1 MVDQQREV
9 IKASGAIHIQNTISL
24 LQRRAWTVLLAN
36 AYDELPVKERHA
48 ITIKELADVLEYHS
62 HDRNHVKSALRSLVT
77 CEVEWNILDKDQSW
91 EWGTTTLLAE
101 AKIKNGVCTY
111 AFGPTLRE
119 RLHNPRMYARI
130 SLSLQNKFD
139 SKHALAL
146 WEICLDYL
154 NHEKNYGETPY
165 IGIAVFRNLMGIPDH
180 RYPDFK
186 TFNRRVIKQP
196 IEEIN
201 AKTDFHITAE
211 YSRKRRKIEGVKFR
225 FRRILPLAPEQTNQT
240 LLFPLEEDMPSI
252 VKELHQAGFA
262 RHTAWEIWQHGFD
275 QVDADKRP
283 RGVDFDEYIR
293 EKISLLGQQRKGQVR
308 NPTGFLRDAIQKN
321 YPLSSPPTSK
331 TKRTAPKRQEA
342 RPDPADDLHARCVE
356 LIKAQPELLAAH
368 LETSALRKAEP
379 FLYRQCVDSL
389 HQESLLWNYEH
400 HPALAA
406 YVDRQLVAAY
416 PEHFVGVAVQD

>member
-1 MVDQQREV
+1 
-9 IKASGAIHIQNTISL
+9 
-24 LQRRAWTVLLAN
+24 
-36 AYDELPVKERHA
+36 
-48 ITIKELADVLEYHS
+48 
-62 HDRNHVKSALRSLVT
+62 
-77 CEVEWNILDKDQSW
+77 
-91 EWGTTTLLAE
+91 
-101 AKIKNGVCTY
+101 
-111 AFGPTLRE
+111 
-119 RLHNPRMYARI
+119 
-130 SLSLQNKFD
+130 
-139 SKHALAL
+139 
-146 WEICLDYL
+146 
-154 NHEKNYGETPY
+154 
-165 IGIAVFRNLMGIPDH
+165 
-180 RYPDFK
+180 
-186 TFNRRVIKQP
+186 
-196 IEEIN
+196 
-201 AKTDFHITAE
+201 
-211 YSRKRRKIEGVKFR
+211 
-225 FRRILPLAPEQTNQT
+225 
-240 LLFPLEEDMPSI
+240 MPSI
-252 VKELHQAGFA
+252 VKALHQAGFA

-356 LIKAQPELLAAH
+356 LIKAQPELLAVH